1 MKRDIDELLRAR
13 GLSAALVLKGEIPN
27 FTFRYLVGPPA
38 AHISTGILVWK
49 PGETPHLVHGA
60 MERDSAAATGF
71 DRSDYG
77 AHGFRQIL
85 EEEGTRDRAM
95 ARLLAKVLLELGI
108 AGPVLVQGTADVGRY
123 YHVLSRLRSLVPG
136 LEIAE
141 DEDLGIFERAR
152 STKEPGE
159 IEATKAVADAC
170 TRAYARIR
178 EVIGGGRLKGTKLH
192 DAQGPVTIGRLRREV
207 RRVFFDADLVEP
219 HGNIIAMGRDAGVP
233 HNEGNDEDV
242 LEEGRPIVIDLYPAQ
257 ANGGYY
263 FDVTRTICVGRA
275 SQELRQLHA
284 LVHEA
289 VKNTVDQLAIGAP
302 ARVYQDRVCDL
313 FESHGHKTIRQDEKL
328 LEGYVHGLGHGIG
341 LEVHERPNLGGTAQN
356 RDTIAPGSLFTIEPG
371 LYYPSRDL
379 GVRIEDVVYAR
390 PDGTFEN
397 LTPIPYDL
405 EVAPAAS

>member
-13 GLSAALVLKGEIPN
+13 GLSAALVIKGEIPN

-38 AHISTGILVWK
+38 AHLTTGILVWK
-49 PGETPHLVHGA
+49 PGQKPHLVHGA

-77 AHGFRQIL
+77 THGYRQLL
-85 EEEGTRDRAM
+85 EEEGTRDGAM
-95 ARLLAKVLLELGI
+95 ARLLAKVVRELGI
-108 AGPVLVQGTADVGRY
+108 TGPVLVQGNADVGRF

-159 IEATKAVADAC
+159 IDATKTVGASCA
-170 TRAYARIR
+170 RAYARIR
-178 EVIGGGRLKGTKLH
+178 EIIQGGRLRGTKLH
-192 DAQGPVTIGRLRREV
+192 DAEGPVTIGRLRREV
-207 RRVFFDADLVEP
+207 KRVFFEADLEQP

-233 HNEGNDEDV
+233 HNEGNDDDV

-257 ANGGYY
+257 AQGGYY

-275 SQELRQLHA
+275 SEELREIHA

-289 VKNTVDQLAIGAP
+289 VRNTVDQLAVDSP

-313 FESHGHKTIRQDEKL
+313 FESRGHRTVRQDEKL

-341 LEVHERPNLGGTAQN
+341 LEVHERPHLGGTAQN
-356 RDTIAPGSLFTIEPG
+356 RDRIEPGSLFTIEPG
-371 LYYPSRDL
+371 LYYPSRGL

-390 PDGTFEN
+390 TDGSFEN
-397 LTPIPYDL
+397 LTPIPYEL
-405 EVAPAAS
+405 EVAPAS

>member
-13 GLSAALVLKGEIPN
+13 GLSAALVIKGEIPN
-27 FTFRYLVGPPA
+27 FTFRYLVGPAA
-38 AHISTGILVWK
+38 AHLSTGILVWK
-49 PGETPHLVHGA
+49 PGEKPHLVHGA

-71 DRSDYG
+71 ERSDYG
-77 AHGFRQIL
+77 PHRFRPLL
-85 EEEGTRDRAM
+85 EEEGTRDGAM
-95 ARLLAKVLLELGI
+95 ARLLAKVVNELGI
-108 AGPVLVQGTADVGRY
+108 TGPVLVQGTADVGRY

-141 DEDLGIFERAR
+141 DEDLGLFDRAR
-152 STKEPGE
+152 STKDPEE
-159 IEATKAVADAC
+159 IDATKVVARSCA
-170 TRAYARIR
+170 RAYERIR
-178 EVIGGGRLKGTKLH
+178 EVIAGGRLKGTKLH
-192 DAQGPVTIGRLRREV
+192 DSEGPVTIGRLRREV
-207 RRVFFDADLVEP
+207 KRVFFDADLEEP

-233 HNEGNDEDV
+233 HNEGNDGDV

-257 ANGGYY
+257 AQGGYY

-275 SQELRQLHA
+275 PQELRDLHA

-289 VKNTVDQLAIGAP
+289 VRNTVDQLAPDAP

-313 FESHGHKTIRQDEKL
+313 FESRGHKTIRQDEKL

-341 LEVHERPNLGGTAQN
+341 LEVHERPHLGGTAQN

-405 EVAPAAS
+405 EIAPASS

>member
-13 GLSAALVLKGEIPN
+13 GLSAALVIKGEIPN

-38 AHISTGILVWK
+38 AHLSTGILVWK
-49 PGETPHLVHGA
+49 PGQRPHLVHGA

-71 DRSDYG
+71 DRTDYG
-77 AHGFRQIL
+77 AHGYRQLL
-85 EEEGTRDRAM
+85 EEEGTRDGAM
-95 ARLLAKVLLELGI
+95 ARLLAKVVSELGI
-108 AGPVLVQGTADVGRY
+108 TGPVLVHGTADVGRY
-123 YHVLSRLRSLVPG
+123 YHVLTRLRSLVPG

-152 STKEPGE
+152 LTKEPEE
-159 IEATKAVADAC
+159 IDATKKVADAC
-170 TRAYARIR
+170 SRAYARIR
-178 EVIGGGRLKGTKLH
+178 EIISGARLQGSKLH
-192 DAQGPVTIGRLRREV
+192 DDQGPVTIGRLRREV
-207 RRVFFDADLVEP
+207 KRVFFDADLVEP

-233 HNEGNDEDV
+233 HNEGNDSDV

-257 ANGGYY
+257 AHGGYY

-275 SQELRQLHA
+275 SQELRDLHA

-289 VKNTVDQLAIGAP
+289 VRTTVDQLAADSP

-313 FESHGHKTIRQDEKL
+313 FESRGHKTIRQDEKI

-341 LEVHERPNLGGTAQN
+341 LEVHERPHLGGTAQN
-356 RDTIAPGSLFTIEPG
+356 RDRIAPGSLFTIEPG
-371 LYYPSRDL
+371 LYYPSRGL

-397 LTPIPYDL
+397 LTSIPYDL
-405 EVAPAAS
+405 EIAPASS